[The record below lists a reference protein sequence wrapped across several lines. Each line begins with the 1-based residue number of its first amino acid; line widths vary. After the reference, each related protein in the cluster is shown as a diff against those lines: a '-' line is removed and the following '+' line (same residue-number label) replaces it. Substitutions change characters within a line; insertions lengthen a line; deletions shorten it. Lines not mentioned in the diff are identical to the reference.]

1 MKKVVMVIVV
11 VALVFLGLSS
21 GAFCQ
26 CRSGGSLLQL

>member
-21 GAFCQ
+21 GALCHG
-26 CRSGGSLLQL
+26 RSGGSLLQL